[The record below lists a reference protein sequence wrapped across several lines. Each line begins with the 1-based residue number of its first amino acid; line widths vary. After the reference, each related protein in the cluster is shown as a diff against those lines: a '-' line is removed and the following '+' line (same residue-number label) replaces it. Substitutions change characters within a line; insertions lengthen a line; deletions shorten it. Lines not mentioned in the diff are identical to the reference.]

1 MARDSESRRRFIK
14 GVGLA
19 AGALGTGIL
28 PTPAAAQQGALA
40 ASSLSKAARFRA
52 AMSDPQ
58 GFVLPCVNS
67 VLMTRLCEMEGFKGG
82 FIGGSAI
89 AAQYGL
95 PNNSLNTLT
104 EVMEFMNQ
112 IIDNTDLPLLA
123 DAEDGGSPV
132 ITYRIVQGFEK
143 AGAACVMIE
152 DAVDPRTHFNGKG
165 APLVSPEE
173 MVGRVK
179 ASVDARKDKNLVIM
193 VRSDAPA
200 KGRPEQYTL
209 DVLGKCAEAGAD
221 AFFISGFT
229 LDQQQIA
236 KNTLKKPLMIGG
248 GANTTPAEW
257 KAKGVDMAF
266 YHIENSGLG
275 MIYQAIK
282 ELKTTG
288 KFVEASK
295 MNLPNEISAK
305 LVNSAEWQA
314 RAKKYGMMM

>member
-1 MARDSESRRRFIK
+1 MARDKESRRGFIK

-19 AGALGTGIL
+19 AGVLGTGML
-28 PTPAAAQQGALA
+28 PEPAAAQQA
-40 ASSLSKAARFRA
+40 AAGTSSMSRAARFRA

-58 GFVLPCVNS
+58 GYVLPCVNS

-89 AAQYGL
+89 AAQYAL
-95 PNNSLNTLT
+95 PNNSMVTLT
-104 EVMEFMNQ
+104 EVTGFMNQ
-112 IIDNTDLPLLA
+112 IIENTDLPLLA

-132 ITYRIVQGFEK
+132 ITYRIVQSLEK

-165 APLVSPEE
+165 APLVSTDE

-179 ASVDARKDKNLVIM
+179 AAVDARKDKNMVIM

-200 KGRPEQYTL
+200 KGRGEQYVL
-209 DVLGKCAEAGAD
+209 DFLGKCSEAGAD

-229 LDQQQIA
+229 LDQQQNA
-236 KNTLKKPLMIGG
+236 KNVLKKPLMIGG

-275 MIYQAIK
+275 AIYQAIK

-288 KFVEASK
+288 KFVNAAK
-295 MNLPNEISAK
+295 LNLPNEISSK
-305 LVNSAEWQA
+305 LVNSTEWQA
-314 RAKKYGMMM
+314 RAKKYGVMM